1 MLTPQLRAPTLLAM
15 ASLPKN
21 ISSLSDVEKFDL
33 LDVLWMDLEAHATDI
48 TPEQPEELDRRVAAY
63 EKNPSAVVS

>member
-1 MLTPQLRAPTLLAM
+1 M

-33 LDVLWMDLEAHATDI
+33 LDVLWMDLEAHAADI
-48 TPEQPEELDRRVAAY
+48 TPEQAEELDRRVVAY
-63 EKNPSAVVS
+63 EKNPSAVVSWEEVKNRQLGR